1 MKIDLKG
8 LQLEIDKLDKTINSY
23 EKNILNLYNQLSS
36 VSIYWKDKNALRFI
50 ENVNVVKKQANVKLI
65 ELKSVKES
73 LKYLIYKYES
83 IGQQIEFDLK
93 KKTIINKI
101 FDDYILKLEKINKKY
116 NQIDLVY
123 FNSLSDAFIKQQI
136 TIQSIENDIKNIKFN
151 INRTFDKLEE
161 IELQFAQRLKKI
173 KVDYIREM
181 DLNVIISGE

>member
-36 VSIYWKDKNALRFI
+36 VSIYWKDKKALRFS
-50 ENVNVVKKQANVKLI
+50 ESVNVVKKQANVKLI

-73 LKYLIYKYES
+73 FKYLIYKYES

-123 FNSLSDAFIKQQI
+123 FNSLSDDFIKQQI